1 MQGHLWHY
9 KCNNKEMHVNLPCIV
24 KDTVAKRQIEEA
36 HQKSMD
42 LCCLVSC
49 HSCQLFHVSD
59 FVVHALLFVGCILSL
74 ASESS
79 LIVII
84 LGFCMRAFFQIS

>member
-1 MQGHLWHY
+1 
-9 KCNNKEMHVNLPCIV
+9 
-24 KDTVAKRQIEEA
+24 
-36 HQKSMD
+36 MD

-79 LIVII
+79 IIVII
-84 LGFCMRAFFQIS
+84 LGFCMRDFFKFHDWNLALLAVSNLVFN